1 MSEKNPTNKM
11 KPRSGLVTDGMER
24 APARG
29 MLRAVGFKDEDFA
42 KPQIGVA
49 SSWNEITPCNLSLDR
64 LAKASKKGVIEA
76 GGFPMQFGTISVSDG
91 ISMGHEGMHFSLV
104 SREVIADS
112 VEAVMQ
118 AERLDGMVT
127 FAGCDKSLPGMMMA
141 AARLDVA
148 SVFVYAG
155 SIMPGKVDGRDV
167 TIIDAF
173 EAVGACARGL
183 ISQEEVDKIERAICP
198 GEGAC
203 GGMYTANTM
212 AAVGEAIGLSLPG
225 SASPPSIDRRRDDY
239 AVKSGAAVV
248 ELIRLGI
255 TTRQIL
261 TKKAFENAIT
271 VVMALGGSTNA
282 VLHLLAIAHEAEV
295 DLTLEDFQRVGA
307 KVPLLGDLKPFGK
320 YVMTDVDK
328 VGGIPVI
335 LRALLDAGL
344 LHGDCLTVT
353 GKTMAENLKDI
364 KPPDP
369 DGEILR
375 AVKNPMSLGGGITI
389 LNGSLTPE
397 GAVCKTAG
405 IEVELFEGPAKVF
418 EREQAAMDALENGS
432 IVAGDVVVIR
442 YEGPKGGPGMRE
454 MLMITGAIKGAGLGK
469 SVLLLTDGRFSGGTT
484 GLCVGHVSPEAV
496 DGGPIAF
503 VKNGDRVRIDVK
515 NRKLDLLVDEKEMAE
530 RRKSFKP
537 LSHKYRRGVLA
548 KYSKLVG
555 SAAKGAVFS
564 QIVITS
570 VVVVIIER
578 AR

>member
-1 MSEKNPTNKM
+1 MTNPM
-11 KPRSGLVTDGMER
+11 KPRSGVVTDGMER
-24 APARG
+24 AAQRG
-29 MLRAVGFKDEDFA
+29 MLRAVGMKDEDWV
-42 KPQIGVA
+42 KPQIGIA

-64 LAKASKKGVIEA
+64 LAKASKQGVIDA

-104 SREVIADS
+104 SREIIADS
-112 VEAVMQ
+112 VETVMQ

-155 SIMPGKVDGRDV
+155 STLPGQVDGKDV

-183 ISQEEVDKIERAICP
+183 ISQEQVDKIERAICP

-212 AAVGEAIGLSLPG
+212 ATIGEAIGLSLPG
-225 SASPPSIDRRRDDY
+225 SAAPPAVDRRRDAY

-248 ELIRLGI
+248 ELIRQGI

-261 TKKAFENAIT
+261 TKRAFENAIT
-271 VVMALGGSTNA
+271 SLMALGGSTNA
-282 VLHLLAIAHEAEV
+282 VLHLLAIAHEAKV
-295 DLTLEDFQRVGA
+295 DLTLADFHRIGS
-307 KVPLLGDLKPFGK
+307 KVPLLGDLKPFGRF
-320 YVMTDVDK
+320 VMSDVDK
-328 VGGIPVI
+328 VGGIPVV
-335 LRALLDAGL
+335 LKALLDAGL

-353 GKTMAENLKDI
+353 GKTMAENLADI
-364 KPPDP
+364 NPPDP
-369 DGEILR
+369 DGEILK
-375 AVKNPMSLGGGITI
+375 ATSNPMATTGGITI
-389 LNGSLTPE
+389 LGGSLAPD
-397 GAVCKTAG
+397 GAVTKVAG
-405 IEVELFEGPAKVF
+405 VGVEIFEGPARVF
-418 EREQAAMDALENGS
+418 EREQSAMQALEDGT
-432 IVAGDVVVIR
+432 IQAGDVVVIR

-484 GLCVGHVSPEAV
+484 GLCVGHIAPEAV

-503 VKNGDRVRIDVK
+503 VKDGDRIRIDTK
-515 NRKLDLLVDEKEMAE
+515 NRTLDLLVDEKELE
-530 RRKSFKP
+530 IRRASFKP
-537 LSHKYRRGVLA
+537 VPHKYTSGVLG
-548 KYSKLVG
+548 KFVKLVG
-555 SAAKGAVFS
+555 SASKGAVCD
-564 QIVITS
+564 
-570 VVVVIIER
+570 
-578 AR
+578 

>member
-183 ISQEEVDKIERAICP
+183 ISQDEVDKIERAICP

-369 DGEILR
+369 DGEILK

-503 VKNGDRVRIDVK
+503 VKNGDRVRIDVQ
-515 NRKLDLLVDEKEMAE
+515 NRKLDLLVNENEMAA

-555 SAAKGAVFS
+555 SAAKGAVCD
-564 QIVITS
+564 
-570 VVVVIIER
+570 
-578 AR
+578 

>member
-1 MSEKNPTNKM
+1 MSNPM
-11 KPRSGLVTDGMER
+11 KPRSGVVTDGIER

-29 MLRAVGFKDEDFA
+29 MLRAVGMKDEDFA
-42 KPQIGVA
+42 KPQIGIA

-64 LAKASKKGVIEA
+64 LAKASKKGVIAA

-112 VEAVMQ
+112 VETVMQ

-141 AARLDVA
+141 AARIDVA

-155 SIMPGKVDGRDV
+155 TALAGSVDGKDV

-183 ISQEEVDKIERAICP
+183 ISEDQVDKIERAICP

-203 GGMYTANTM
+203 GGMFTANTM
-212 AAVGEAIGLSLPG
+212 AAIGEALGLSLPG
-225 SASPPSIDRRRDDY
+225 SASPAAVDRRRDDY
-239 AVKSGAAVV
+239 AIKSGEAVV
-248 ELIRLGI
+248 ELIRKGI

-271 VVMALGGSTNA
+271 ILMALGGSTNA

-295 DLTLEDFQRVGA
+295 DLTMEDFHRIGS

-320 YVMTDVDK
+320 YVMTDVDR
-328 VGGIPVI
+328 VGGIPVV
-335 LRALLDAGL
+335 LRALLDAGFI
-344 LHGDCLTVT
+344 HGDCLTVT
-353 GKTMAENLKDI
+353 GKTMAENLAELA
-364 KPPDP
+364 PLDP
-369 DGEILR
+369 DGDVLHAIKSPVST
-375 AVKNPMSLGGGITI
+375 AVGITI
-389 LNGSLTPE
+389 LGGSLAPE

-405 IEVELFEGPAKVF
+405 IGVEKFEGPARVF
-418 EREQAAMDALENGS
+418 EREQLAMDALQDGT
-432 IVAGDVVVIR
+432 IKAGDVVVIR

-469 SVLLLTDGRFSGGTT
+469 STLLLTDGRFSGGST

-503 VKNGDRVRIDVK
+503 VKDGDLIRIDTIA
-515 NRKLDLLVDEKEMAE
+515 RTLDLLVDEAELNE
-530 RRKSFKP
+530 RRKNFKP
-537 LSHKYRRGVLA
+537 VPHKYKRGVLA
-548 KYSKLVG
+548 KYSKVVG
-555 SAAKGAVFS
+555 SASKGAVCG
-564 QIVITS
+564 
-570 VVVVIIER
+570 
-578 AR
+578 

>member
-1 MSEKNPTNKM
+1 MSNNM
-11 KPRSGLVTDGMER
+11 KPRSGLVTDGIER

-29 MLRAVGFKDEDFA
+29 MLRAVGMKDEDFA
-42 KPQIGVA
+42 KPQIGIA

-112 VEAVMQ
+112 VETVMQ

-141 AARLDVA
+141 AARIDVA

-155 SIMPGKVDGRDV
+155 TTLAGSVDGKDV

-183 ISQEEVDKIERAICP
+183 ITEEQVDKIERAICP

-203 GGMYTANTM
+203 GGMFTANTM
-212 AAVGEAIGLSLPG
+212 AAIGEALGLSLPG
-225 SASPPSIDRRRDDY
+225 SASPAAVDRRRDDY
-239 AVKSGAAVV
+239 AIKSGAAVV
-248 ELIRLGI
+248 ELIRKGI

-271 VVMALGGSTNA
+271 ILMALGGSTNA

-295 DLTLEDFQRVGA
+295 DLTMEDFHRIGS

-320 YVMTDVDK
+320 YVMTDIDR
-328 VGGIPVI
+328 VGGIPVV

-353 GKTMAENLKDI
+353 GKTMAENLAELT
-364 KPPDP
+364 PLDP
-369 DGEILR
+369 DGEVLHAIKTPVST
-375 AVKNPMSLGGGITI
+375 AVGITI
-389 LNGSLTPE
+389 LGGSLAPE

-405 IEVELFEGPAKVF
+405 IGVEKFEGPARVF
-418 EREQAAMDALENGS
+418 EREQLAMDALQDGT
-432 IVAGDVVVIR
+432 IKAGDVVVIR

-469 SVLLLTDGRFSGGTT
+469 STLLLTDGRFSGGST

-503 VKNGDRVRIDVK
+503 VKDGDLIRIDTIA
-515 NRKLDLLVDEKEMAE
+515 RTLDLLVDEAELVE
-530 RRKSFKP
+530 RRKNFKP
-537 LSHKYRRGVLA
+537 VPHKYKRGVLA
-548 KYSKLVG
+548 KYSKVVG
-555 SAAKGAVFS
+555 SASKGAVCG
-564 QIVITS
+564 
-570 VVVVIIER
+570 
-578 AR
+578 

>member
-1 MSEKNPTNKM
+1 MSEKQPPNKM
-11 KPRSGLVTDGMER
+11 KPRSGLVTDGLER

-29 MLRAVGFKDEDFA
+29 MLRAVGFKDEDFTKA
-42 KPQIGVA
+42 QIGIA

-104 SREVIADS
+104 SREIIADS

-183 ISQEEVDKIERAICP
+183 ITEAEVDKIERAICP

-212 AAVGEAIGLSLPG
+212 AAIGEAIGLSLPG

-239 AVKSGAAVV
+239 AIKSGAAVV
-248 ELIRLGI
+248 ELIRKGI

-271 VVMALGGSTNA
+271 ILMALGGSTNA

-295 DLTLEDFQRVGA
+295 DLTLEDFERVGS
-307 KVPLLGDLKPFGK
+307 KLPLLGDLKPFGK

-328 VGGIPVI
+328 VGGIPVV

-369 DGEILR
+369 DGEILK
-375 AVKNPMSLGGGITI
+375 AVKNPLSLGGGITI

-405 IEVELFEGPAKVF
+405 IDVDLFEGPAKVF

-503 VKNGDRVRIDVK
+503 VKNGDRVRIDTK
-515 NRKLDLLVDEKEMAE
+515 KRTLDLLVDEKELAE
-530 RRKSFKP
+530 RRKNFTP

-555 SAAKGAVFS
+555 SAAKGAVCD
-564 QIVITS
+564 
-570 VVVVIIER
+570 
-578 AR
+578 

>member
-1 MSEKNPTNKM
+1 M
-11 KPRSGLVTDGMER
+11 KPRSGLVTDGLER

-29 MLRAVGFKDEDFA
+29 MLRAIGMGDEDWV
-42 KPQIGVA
+42 KPQIGIA

-64 LAKASKKGVIEA
+64 LAKASRKGVIDA

-112 VEAVMQ
+112 VETVMQ

-141 AARLDVA
+141 AARIDVA

-155 SIMPGKVDGRDV
+155 STLPGNVDGKDV

-183 ISQEEVDKIERAICP
+183 ITQDRVDQIEKAICP

-212 AAVGEAIGLSLPG
+212 ASIAEAIGLSLPG
-225 SASPPSIDRRRDDY
+225 SAAPPAVDRRRDAY
-239 AVKSGAAVV
+239 AEQAGAAVV
-248 ELIRLGI
+248 NLIAQGI
-255 TTRQIL
+255 TTRDIL

-271 VVMALGGSTNA
+271 ILMALGGSTNA
-282 VLHLLAIAHEAEV
+282 VLHLLAIAHEADV
-295 DLTLEDFQRVGA
+295 DLTMEDFHRIGS

-320 YVMTDVDK
+320 FVMTDVDR
-328 VGGIPVI
+328 VGGIPVV
-335 LRALLDAGL
+335 LRILLDAGY

-353 GKTMAENLKDI
+353 GKTMAENLADI
-364 KPPDP
+364 NPPLA
-369 DGEILR
+369 DGEVLR
-375 AVKNPMSLGGGITI
+375 AIDKPLSTDVGITI
-389 LNGSLTPE
+389 LGGSLAPE

-405 IEVELFEGPAKVF
+405 IGVEEFEGPARVF
-418 EREQAAMDALENGS
+418 EREQAAVEALENGT
-432 IVAGDVVVIR
+432 IQEGDVVVIR

-469 SVLLLTDGRFSGGTT
+469 KTLLLTDGRFSGGST
-484 GLCVGHVSPEAV
+484 GLCVGHIAPEAV

-503 VKNGDRVRIDVK
+503 IKDGDRIRI
-515 NRKLDLLVDEKEMAE
+515 NISTRKLDLLVEPAE
-530 RRKSFKP
+530 LEARKAGWKQLP
-537 LSHKYRRGVLA
+537 HKYTRGVLA

-555 SAAKGAVFS
+555 SASKGAVCD
-564 QIVITS
+564 
-570 VVVVIIER
+570 
-578 AR
+578 

>member
-1 MSEKNPTNKM
+1 M
-11 KPRSGLVTDGMER
+11 KPRSGLVTDGLER

-42 KPQIGVA
+42 KAQIGIA

-183 ISQEEVDKIERAICP
+183 ISEAEVDKIERAICP

-212 AAVGEAIGLSLPG
+212 AAIGEAIGLSLPG

-239 AVKSGAAVV
+239 AIKSGAAVV
-248 ELIRLGI
+248 ELIRKGI

-271 VVMALGGSTNA
+271 ILMALGGSTNA

-295 DLTLEDFQRVGA
+295 DLTLEDFQRVGT

-344 LHGDCLTVT
+344 LHGECLTVT

-364 KPPDP
+364 TPPDP
-369 DGEILR
+369 DGEILK
-375 AVKNPMSLGGGITI
+375 AVKNPISIGGGITI

-405 IEVELFEGPAKVF
+405 IGVDLFEGPAKVF

-515 NRKLDLLVDEKEMAE
+515 ARTLDLLVSEDEMNQ
-530 RRKSFKP
+530 RRKNFKP
-537 LSHKYRRGVLA
+537 LTHKYRRGVLA

-555 SAAKGAVFS
+555 SASKGAVCD
-564 QIVITS
+564 
-570 VVVVIIER
+570 
-578 AR
+578 

>member
-1 MSEKNPTNKM
+1 M
-11 KPRSGLVTDGMER
+11 KPRSGLVTDGLER

-29 MLRAVGFKDEDFA
+29 MLRAVGMGDEDWV
-42 KPQIGVA
+42 KPQIGIA

-64 LAKASKKGVIEA
+64 LAKASKQGVIDA

-112 VEAVMQ
+112 VETVMQ

-141 AARLDVA
+141 AARINVA

-155 SIMPGKVDGRDV
+155 STLPGQVDGKDV

-183 ISQEEVDKIERAICP
+183 ISQDQVDRIERAICP

-212 AAVGEAIGLSLPG
+212 ASIGEAIGLSLPG
-225 SASPPSIDRRRDDY
+225 SAAPPAVDRRRDAF

-248 ELIRLGI
+248 ELIRQGI
-255 TTRQIL
+255 TTRDIL
-261 TKKAFENAIT
+261 SKKAFENAIT
-271 VVMALGGSTNA
+271 MLMALGGSTNA
-282 VLHLLAIAHEAEV
+282 VLHLLAIAHEADV
-295 DLTLEDFQRVGA
+295 DLEMDDFHRIGS
-307 KVPLLGDLKPFGK
+307 KVPLLGDLKPFGRF
-320 YVMTDVDK
+320 VMSDMDK
-328 VGGIPVI
+328 VGGVPVV
-335 LRALLDAGL
+335 LKALLDAGL
-344 LHGDCLTVT
+344 LHGDALTVT
-353 GKTMAENLKDI
+353 GKTMAENLAEI
-364 KPPDP
+364 SPPDP

-375 AVKNPMSLGGGITI
+375 ATSKPMSLGGGITI
-389 LNGSLTPE
+389 LKGSLAPE

-405 IEVELFEGPAKVF
+405 VGIEEFEGPARVF
-418 EREQAAMDALENGS
+418 EREQAAMDALEDGT
-432 IVAGDVVVIR
+432 IQAGDVVVIR

-469 SVLLLTDGRFSGGTT
+469 STLLLTDGRFSGGST
-484 GLCVGHVSPEAV
+484 GLCVGHVAPEAV

-503 VKNGDRVRIDVK
+503 IKDGDRVRINTVT
-515 NRKLDLLVDEKEMAE
+515 RQLDLLVDEAVLAE
-530 RRKSFKP
+530 RRKDFKP
-537 LSHKYRRGVLA
+537 VPHKYTRGVLA
-548 KYSKLVG
+548 KYAKLVG
-555 SAAKGAVFS
+555 SASKGAVCD
-564 QIVITS
+564 
-570 VVVVIIER
+570 
-578 AR
+578 

>member
-1 MSEKNPTNKM
+1 M

-29 MLRAVGFKDEDFA
+29 MLRAVGMGDDDWV
-42 KPQIGVA
+42 KPQIGIA

-64 LAKASKKGVIEA
+64 LAKASRQGVIDA

-91 ISMGHEGMHFSLV
+91 ISMGHEGMHFSLP

-112 VEAVMQ
+112 VETVMQ

-155 SIMPGKVDGRDV
+155 STLPGQVDGKDV

-183 ISQEEVDKIERAICP
+183 ITEGQLDKIERAICP

-225 SASPPSIDRRRDDY
+225 SAAPPAVDRRRDAY
-239 AVKSGAAVV
+239 SVQAGAAVV
-248 ELIRLGI
+248 ELIRQGI
-255 TTRQIL
+255 TTRDIL
-261 TKKAFENAIT
+261 TKSAFENAIT

-282 VLHLLAIAHEAEV
+282 VLHLLAIAHEADV
-295 DLTLEDFQRVGA
+295 DLTLDDFHRVGS
-307 KVPLLGDLKPFGK
+307 KVPLLGDLKPFGRF
-320 YVMTDVDK
+320 VMSDMDK
-328 VGGIPVI
+328 VGGVPVV
-335 LRALLDAGL
+335 LKALLDAGL

-353 GKTMAENLKDI
+353 GKTMAENLAHI
-364 KPPDP
+364 APPDP

-375 AVKNPMSLGGGITI
+375 ATSKPLALGGGITI
-389 LNGSLTPE
+389 LGGSLALD
-397 GAVCKTAG
+397 GAVTKTAG
-405 IEVELFEGPAKVF
+405 VGVDLFEGPARVF
-418 EREQAAMDALENGS
+418 EREQQAMDALENGT
-432 IVAGDVVVIR
+432 IQAGDVVVIR

-454 MLMITGAIKGAGLGK
+454 MLMITGAIKGAGLGR
-469 SVLLLTDGRFSGGTT
+469 SVLLITDGRFSGGTT
-484 GLCVGHVSPEAV
+484 GLCVGHVAPEASE
-496 DGGPIAF
+496 GGPIAF
-503 VKNGDRVRIDVK
+503 IRDGDRIRIDIIE
-515 NRKLDLLVDEKEMAE
+515 RTLDLLVDEAE
-530 RRKSFKP
+530 LTQRRVGFAP
-537 LSHKYRRGVLA
+537 IPHKYTRGILA
-548 KYSKLVG
+548 KYAKLVG
-555 SAAKGAVFS
+555 SASKGAVCD
-564 QIVITS
+564 
-570 VVVVIIER
+570 
-578 AR
+578 

>member
-1 MSEKNPTNKM
+1 MSEKNPPNKM

-29 MLRAVGFKDEDFA
+29 MLRAVGMKDEDFA
-42 KPQIGVA
+42 KPQIGIA

-64 LAKASKKGVIEA
+64 LAKASKKGVKDA

-112 VEAVMQ
+112 VETVMQ

-141 AARLDVA
+141 AARMDVA

-155 SIMPGKVDGRDV
+155 STMPGKVDGRDV

-183 ISQEEVDKIERAICP
+183 ISEEELDKIERAICP

-212 AAVGEAIGLSLPG
+212 AAIGEAIGLSLPG

-248 ELIRLGI
+248 ELIRQGI

-271 VVMALGGSTNA
+271 VLMALGGSTNA

-295 DLTLEDFQRVGA
+295 DLTLEDFHRVGS

-320 YVMTDVDK
+320 YVMTDMDK
-328 VGGIPVI
+328 VGGVPVI

-364 KPPDP
+364 TPPDP
-369 DGEILR
+369 DGDILK
-375 AVKNPMSLGGGITI
+375 AVSNPLSLGGGITI
-389 LNGSLTPE
+389 LGGSLAPD
-397 GAVCKTAG
+397 GAVSKTAG
-405 IEVELFEGPAKVF
+405 VGVDFFEGPAKVF
-418 EREQAAMDALENGS
+418 EREQSAMDALESGS

-469 SVLLLTDGRFSGGTT
+469 SVLLLTDGRFSGGST
-484 GLCVGHVSPEAV
+484 GLCVGHVAPEAV

-503 VKNGDRVRIDVK
+503 VKNGDLVRIDVK
-515 NRKLDLLVDEKEMAE
+515 KRTLDLLVDEKEMTE
-530 RRKSFKP
+530 RKKNFKP
-537 LSHKYRRGVLA
+537 LSHKYTRGVLG
-548 KYSKLVG
+548 KFSKLVG
-555 SAAKGAVFS
+555 SASKGAVCD
-564 QIVITS
+564 
-570 VVVVIIER
+570 
-578 AR
+578 

>member
-1 MSEKNPTNKM
+1 MSEKNPPNKM
-11 KPRSGLVTDGMER
+11 KPRSGLVTDGIER

-29 MLRAVGFKDEDFA
+29 MLRAVGMQDEDFKKA
-42 KPQIGVA
+42 QIGIA

-64 LAKASKKGVIEA
+64 LAKASKKGVTAA

-104 SREVIADS
+104 SREIIADS

-155 SIMPGKVDGRDV
+155 STMPGKVDGRDV

-183 ISQEEVDKIERAICP
+183 ISQEQVDKIERAICP

-239 AVKSGAAVV
+239 AIKSGAAVV
-248 ELIRLGI
+248 ELIRSGI

-271 VVMALGGSTNA
+271 IVMALGGSTNA

-320 YVMTDVDK
+320 YVMTDVDR
-328 VGGIPVI
+328 VGGIPVV
-335 LRALLDAGL
+335 LKALFDAGL
-344 LHGDCLTVT
+344 IHGDCLTVT

-364 KPPDP
+364 APPDP
-369 DGEILR
+369 DGEILK

-389 LNGSLTPE
+389 LNGSLSPE
-397 GAVCKTAG
+397 GSVCKTAG
-405 IEVELFEGPAKVF
+405 IGVDVFEGPAKVF
-418 EREQAAMDALENGS
+418 EREQQAMDALENGS

-484 GLCVGHVSPEAV
+484 GLCVGHVAPEAV
-496 DGGPIAF
+496 DAGPIAF
-503 VKNGDRVRIDVK
+503 VKNGDRIRIDTK
-515 NRKLDLLVDEKEMAE
+515 NRTLDLLVDQNEMTE
-530 RRKSFKP
+530 RRKNFKP
-537 LSHKYRRGVLA
+537 LPHKYRRGVLA

-555 SAAKGAVFS
+555 SAAKGAVCD
-564 QIVITS
+564 
-570 VVVVIIER
+570 
-578 AR
+578 

>member
-1 MSEKNPTNKM
+1 MSEKNPPNKM

-42 KPQIGVA
+42 KPQIGIA

-112 VEAVMQ
+112 VETVMQ

-127 FAGCDKSLPGMMMA
+127 FAGCDKSLPAMMMA
-141 AARLDVA
+141 AARMDVA

-155 SIMPGKVDGRDV
+155 STMPGKVDGRDV

-183 ISQEEVDKIERAICP
+183 ISQDEVDKIERAICP

-248 ELIRLGI
+248 ELIRKGI

-295 DLTLEDFQRVGA
+295 DLTLEDFHRVGA

-364 KPPDP
+364 TPPDP
-369 DGEILR
+369 DGEILK
-375 AVKNPMSLGGGITI
+375 AVKDPLSLGGGITI
-389 LNGSLTPE
+389 LKGSLTPD

-405 IEVELFEGPAKVF
+405 VGVDVFEGPAKVF

-432 IVAGDVVVIR
+432 IVAGDVVVIS

-496 DGGPIAF
+496 DAGPIAF
-503 VKNGDRVRIDVK
+503 VKTGDKIRIDTV
-515 NRKLDLLVDEKEMAE
+515 NRTLDLLVEESEMNE
-530 RRKSFKP
+530 RKKSFKP
-537 LSHKYRRGVLA
+537 LAHKYRRGVLA

-555 SAAKGAVFS
+555 SAAKGAVCD
-564 QIVITS
+564 
-570 VVVVIIER
+570 
-578 AR
+578 